1 MSEFPPPIPL
11 PQPPPSAYGITV
23 DDLAARLTARTL
35 AAVTD
40 DVTGRNIDAYLVAQK
55 IVEAEAVLHSYVAVY
70 YSTPIAEDSPDFIV
84 VRKVAIDLAAWELL
98 SRRPHAMSGD
108 TGEIERT
115 RYEATIAWLK
125 GLASRNRTVKLAG
138 SAERT
143 AAPAASGGAETV
155 ADETQFTDEALAS
168 F

>member
-1 MSEFPPPIPL
+1 MSELPL
-11 PQPPPSAYGITV
+11 PLSAYGITV

-40 DVTGRNIDAYLVAQK
+40 DNGGRNIDLQLVAQK
-55 IVEAEAVLHSYVAVY
+55 IAEAEAVLHSYASVY
-70 YSTPIAEDSPDFIV
+70 YATPIAADSPDFIV

-98 SRRPHAMSGD
+98 SRRPHAISGD

-115 RYEATIAWLK
+115 RYEATIGWLK
-125 GLASRNRTVKLAG
+125 GLASRNRTVQLAA
-138 SAERT
+138 SAERSS
-143 AAPAASGGAETV
+143 APPVSGGAQTL
-155 ADETQFTDEALAS
+155 ADEPQFTDLALAS